1 MPGIQGST
9 ISIAFPCLL
18 RVPDPSL
25 PPRRPGYHPSLQPTL
40 KSSTISCRPILHF
53 LGSTPTQPLTLMVI
67 LPKRPDLAV
76 IHANLQSDNQLPAP
90 LHYLRRR
97 LPFQNRP
104 PSLVRRRGPLLG
116 PCFSGR
122 ALPRR
127 RFPLPMIKAYPTHR
141 LPVSVARSR
150 HHYGFLKRLTSTLTN
165 PSPVTYRRS
174 LIRVNEELAHH
185 PSQTMC
191 PKQSLSLSSVQ
202 NGRIARRLLSGARE
216 APRRCRG

>member
-25 PPRRPGYHPSLQPTL
+25 PLRRPGYHPCLQLTL
-40 KSSTISCRPILHF
+40 KSSTISCRPILPF
-53 LGSTPTQPLTLMVI
+53 LGSTPTQPLTLMAT

-90 LHYLRRR
+90 LHYLRQR
-97 LPFQNRP
+97 LPFPNRP
-104 PSLVRRRGPLLG
+104 PNLVRRRGLLG
-116 PCFSGR
+116 PCFSGQ

-127 RFPLPMIKAYPTHR
+127 RFPLPMIKPYPTHR
-141 LPVSVARSR
+141 PPVSVARSR
-150 HHYGFLKRLTSTLTN
+150 HHYGFSKRLTSTLTN

-174 LIRVNEELAHH
+174 LIRVNEEQVHH

-191 PKQSLSLSSVQ
+191 PKQSLSLSSVL

-216 APRRCRG
+216 APQRCRG